1 MNKEIIAEWLND
13 IATPTGISYSG
24 DQTLSKSDVEKIVN
38 YINELQQ
45 ENRQMSLKY
54 NQALSILSD
63 FNLPCELEG
72 FMDKNTDYCSLNC
85 SMNDDV
91 FNKCWN
97 RYIEQELEK
106 GVSDVED

>member
-1 MNKEIIAEWLND
+1 MINIKDLKKENKQL
-13 IATPTGISYSG
+13 
-24 DQTLSKSDVEKIVN
+24 KS
-38 YINELQQ
+38 
-45 ENRQMSLKY
+45 KY

-91 FNKCWN
+91 YKECWN
-97 RYIEQELEK
+97 RYIEQKLEK
-106 GVSDVED
+106 VDDTND